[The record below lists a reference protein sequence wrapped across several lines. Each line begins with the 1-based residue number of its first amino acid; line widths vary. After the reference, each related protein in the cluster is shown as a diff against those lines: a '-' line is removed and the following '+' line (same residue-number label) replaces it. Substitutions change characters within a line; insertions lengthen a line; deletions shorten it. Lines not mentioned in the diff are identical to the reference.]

1 MNVRLTIWMV
11 KFILLSCVLL
21 HDTQYRILPFLDTA
35 TATLLVAEDGLSRP
49 VEAARPKLE
58 LPAVFGLEEGP
69 DDWRGLLPADMSV
82 IALLSNS
89 PCSLQ

>member
-1 MNVRLTIWMV
+1 MV

-21 HDTQYRILPFLDTA
+21 HDTQHRIPPLLDA
-35 TATLLVAEDGLSRP
+35 AAATLLVAEDGLSRP

-69 DDWRGLLPADMSV
+69 EDWRGLLPADMSV

-89 PCSLQ
+89 PYSLQ